1 MRTQKSKSQAGFS
14 LLETMV
20 VVLILTIVMGVVI
33 NQIVLIQKR
42 NQIEESRLDVS
53 QESREYFD
61 QIVHD
66 LHQSGYPSSKM
77 FGTGILTAPEENDA
91 KAAVGLVKFAYDEVW
106 FEADIDGDGTVD
118 VIDYKLQTDGV
129 NGSCPCRISRSQ
141 APKANATAPMA
152 QTATNFTTELQD
164 VVNSGGANGGVS
176 GTAAYTITGTTHYL
190 GGSTTT
196 VANDTL
202 YAPYKTA
209 NIFTAYNGSGALV
222 APTDYATNKA
232 LLASI
237 RTIRINVNLLTPQ
250 GDLQTG
256 VRPAVTLSSTVRIP
270 SN

>member
-14 LLETMV
+14 LLETMIV
-20 VVLILTIVMGVVI
+20 VFILTIVMGVAI
-33 NQIVLIQKR
+33 NQIVQIQKR

-66 LHQSGYPSSKM
+66 LHQAGYPSTKM
-77 FGTGILTAPEENDA
+77 FGTGILTAPEENDS

-152 QTATNFTTELQD
+152 QTATNYTTELQD
-164 VVNSGGANGGVS
+164 VVNSGGANGGAS
-176 GTAAYTITGTTHYL
+176 GTPAYTITGTMHYAT
-190 GGSTTT
+190 GGTA
-196 VANDTL
+196 VANNTL
-202 YAPYKTA
+202 YAPYKSA
-209 NIFTAYNGSGALV
+209 NIFTAYNGTGGLV
-222 APTDYATNKA
+222 APTDYATNKTA
-232 LLASI
+232 LASI